1 VRSKADM
8 SQLNLLYGKAHTQ
21 VERDRGGKCR
31 KFCCRKTKTLWLHA
45 AVSVASFSRYSGYVL
60 GVCRTVIE
68 IAYVDLFRILYAKVL
83 KSVHS

>member
-1 VRSKADM
+1 M

-21 VERDRGGKCR
+21 TERGRGGKCR
-31 KFCCRKTKTLWLHA
+31 KFCYRKPKTLWLHA
-45 AVSVASFSRYSGYVL
+45 EVSVASFSRYSGYVL
-60 GVCRTVIE
+60 RACRTVIE